1 MLKTETLAY
10 KLGIK
15 IRTLR
20 KRAGLTQ
27 EQLAEAAEVS
37 VNFIGYIERG
47 QRAVSIK
54 TLERIAKAL
63 DVTPRNLF
71 EFSEG
76 DIDESSYEALLNE
89 LRNCTRA
96 DLLVL
101 TRLAARLNIANA
113 GSAARAEKQTIAAA
127 SEGWNPYR
135 EIHGSPDRALK
146 HAWDKG
152 YNARDKEIRRPEKD
166 STTKPHNKNEE
177 PR

>member
-1 MLKTETLAY
+1 MLKAQSLPHR
-10 KLGIK
+10 LGDK

-54 TLERIAKAL
+54 TLERIAEAL

-89 LRNCTRA
+89 LRNCTRD
-96 DLLVL
+96 DLIVL
-101 TRLAARLNIANA
+101 TRLAARLNN
-113 GSAARAEKQTIAAA
+113 S
-127 SEGWNPYR
+127 
-135 EIHGSPDRALK
+135 
-146 HAWDKG
+146 
-152 YNARDKEIRRPEKD
+152 
-166 STTKPHNKNEE
+166 
-177 PR
+177 